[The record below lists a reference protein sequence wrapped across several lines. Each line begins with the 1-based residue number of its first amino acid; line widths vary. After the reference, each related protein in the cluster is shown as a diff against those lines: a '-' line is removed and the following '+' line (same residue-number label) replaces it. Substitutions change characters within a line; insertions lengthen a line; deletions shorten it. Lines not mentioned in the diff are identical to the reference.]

1 MSSYFASSSLKQ
13 VWNALFEKQEI
24 PMRCFCFSC
33 VSILLFSYQSISLIL
48 TMSRF
53 HVGFKYII
61 QLAVG
66 VKTVHV
72 IELTMSNT
80 PKQVPSTNN
89 TIVYTNSNVSAQH
102 YISYSNN
109 LWRSLATYGLQ
120 QDTLQMRVFVSLPI
134 QHFVQEIC
142 FAVVA
147 LVYDKKQTT
156 LKLRLNTFG
165 YDLHSHIKWIRF
177 IMNQC
182 DDLWYID
189 RWHEYIS

>member
-1 MSSYFASSSLKQ
+1 
-13 VWNALFEKQEI
+13 
-24 PMRCFCFSC
+24 
-33 VSILLFSYQSISLIL
+33 
-48 TMSRF
+48 MSRF

-89 TIVYTNSNVSAQH
+89 AIVYTNSYVSAQH

-109 LWRSLATYGLQ
+109 LWRSLATYGVQ
-120 QDTLQMRVFVSLPI
+120 QDILQMRVFVSLPI
-134 QHFVQEIC
+134 QHFVQEIS

-156 LKLRLNTFG
+156 LKLGFKHFWVWLTFT
-165 YDLHSHIKWIRF
+165 
-177 IMNQC
+177 
-182 DDLWYID
+182 
-189 RWHEYIS
+189 